1 MKYLVI
7 VLLAV
12 VFLSADSPKY
22 DFTITIEIENKT
34 ISEIADIVKDLEEVA
49 ENHGA
54 KFSIKIKGEEPEKD
68 YPWGGLYID
77 PTPYKQYLD
86 NNTSL
91 YNTTDSTWL
100 NKAEVISEELRKIK
114 ESAK

>member
-54 KFSIKIKGEEPEKD
+54 KFSIKINGEEKTEPLE
-68 YPWGGLYID
+68 
-77 PTPYKQYLD
+77 LD
-86 NNTSL
+86 L
-91 YNTTDSTWL
+91 DDKMFFYNAADSTWL